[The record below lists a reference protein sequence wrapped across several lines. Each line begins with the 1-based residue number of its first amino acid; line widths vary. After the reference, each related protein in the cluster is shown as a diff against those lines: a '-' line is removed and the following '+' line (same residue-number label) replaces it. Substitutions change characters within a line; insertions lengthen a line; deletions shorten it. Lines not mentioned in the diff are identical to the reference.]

1 MQPEISSTPRNA
13 EQVGSLESNA
23 SFEAYLPMPEQYEVS
38 RVSPEKIG
46 QVATQERMSR
56 APVQQPA
63 PVQSIA
69 MPQILPQPVQ
79 VATDGQSIQAPISA
93 NDDDTIEKEWV
104 DRAKQIIAETRDNPR
119 AREKAIGALQRD
131 YLMKRYGKQLGAT
144 LD

>member
-1 MQPEISSTPRNA
+1 MSPTPRNV
-13 EQVGSLESNA
+13 EQAASSFESGA
-23 SFEAYLPMPEQYEVS
+23 SFEAYLPMPEQYEAS
-38 RVSPEKIG
+38 RISPERIG
-46 QVATQERMSR
+46 QIATQERMPQMPAQQA
-56 APVQQPA
+56 APL
-63 PVQSIA
+63 QSIA
-69 MPQILPQPVQ
+69 MPQVSPQPVQ
-79 VATDGQSIQAPISA
+79 VATEVQPLQAPISA

>member
-1 MQPEISSTPRNA
+1 MSPTPRNV
-13 EQVGSLESNA
+13 EQAGSFESGA
-23 SFEAYLPMPEQYEVS
+23 SFEAYLPMPEQYEAS
-38 RVSPEKIG
+38 RVSPERIG
-46 QVATQERMSR
+46 QIATQERMPQIPAQQA
-56 APVQQPA
+56 APMQAIAIPQVPQPA
-63 PVQSIA
+63 
-69 MPQILPQPVQ
+69 VQ
-79 VATDGQSIQAPISA
+79 VAVDPGISSPVSA